1 VDLTHEGRHLTAFSN
16 ASLEQGDGY
25 GPERVLV
32 VDDEAAV
39 RRYLARVVTSR
50 GYDVLA
56 CENAD
61 DALVSAE
68 SGEFGVVLADLRMPG
83 HDGLWLLDHIVPRI
97 VDLPV
102 IMVTGNA
109 DARTAIDCLTR
120 GAANYI
126 MKPVDP
132 DELAQVIGVA
142 LENRRLRIENR
153 SYRQD
158 LERLVAERTGQLRDA
173 LTALEGTKSAL
184 EQAYRETV
192 YRLAAAAEYRDEETG
207 NHILRIGMYSQVI
220 ARHMGCAEEFCSQLL
235 LASPMHDVGKIGIR
249 DCILLKP
256 GKLTAIEFEEIKTHA
271 LIGGR
276 LLSGSTS
283 PLLQLAEVIALSH
296 HERFDGQG
304 YPRGLAGHDIPLPGR
319 VVALA
324 DVFDALTSKRVYK
337 PAYPLKESIEI
348 VRQERGSHFDPDV
361 VDAFLGAFD
370 EIMMARS
377 MYADIEQLEFA
388 LEGVFPV
395 PRVAKALAE
404 LEIRAA
410 AL

>member
-1 VDLTHEGRHLTAFSN
+1 VVAYVDSLLEPGDAFG
-16 ASLEQGDGY
+16 Q
-25 GPERVLV
+25 ERVLV
-32 VDDEAAV
+32 VDDEPAV

-50 GYDVLA
+50 GYDVVA
-56 CENAD
+56 CDNAD
-61 DALVSAE
+61 EAFAQAQ

-83 HDGLWLLDHIVPRI
+83 HDGLWLLDQIVPRI
-97 VDLPV
+97 ADLPV
-102 IMVTGNA
+102 VMVTGNA
-109 DARTAIDCLTR
+109 DVRTAIDCLTR
-120 GAANYI
+120 GAVNYI

-153 SYRQD
+153 AYRQD

-173 LTALEGTKSAL
+173 LTALEGTKNAL

-207 NHILRIGMYSQVI
+207 NHILRIGKYSQII
-220 ARHMGCAEEFCSQLL
+220 ARHMGCPEEFCNQLL

-249 DCILLKP
+249 DSVLLKP
-256 GKLTAIEFEEIKTHA
+256 GRLTPSEFEEIKTHA

-276 LLSGSTS
+276 LLSASTS
-283 PLLQLAEVIALSH
+283 PLLQLAEVIALTH
-296 HERFDGQG
+296 HERFDGGG
-304 YPRGLAGHDIPLPGR
+304 YPRGLAGNDIPLPGR

-337 PAYPLKESIEI
+337 PAYPLQESLET
-348 VRQERGSHFDPDV
+348 VRQEQGSHFDPDV
-361 VDAFLGAFD
+361 VAAFLGALD
-370 EIMMARS
+370 EIMSARA
-377 MYADIEQLEFA
+377 MYADIEQLEFV
-388 LEGVFPV
+388 LDGVFPV
-395 PRVAKALAE
+395 PRVARALAE
-404 LEIRAA
+404 LETRAV